1 MLRGIA
7 SPAQFRSQFHRV
19 FDPPE
24 LVKQVIQRAPG
35 VTVGHPWAGKS
46 HDLAR
51 HFALRRLIA
60 MDGTIRAGGLVW
72 SVGALLEPSF
82 SVLHQFR
89 AFRAETGAFEINV
102 MVVTIDTCHAHKRVV
117 FSLQSAGDS
126 AHDSIIVV
134 FVIHL
139 FDQNQQHRD
148 YVYLIS

>member
-7 SPAQFRSQFHRV
+7 SPAQFRSQLHRV
-19 FDPPE
+19 FDPSE
-24 LVKQVIQRAPG
+24 LIKQVIQSAPG

-72 SVGALLEPSF
+72 SVGAFLEPLF

-89 AFRAETGAFEINV
+89 AFGAEISAFPINM
-102 MVVTIDTCHAHKRVV
+102 MVIAIDARHAHKCVV
-117 FSLQSAGDS
+117 LTLQSASDS
-126 AHDSIIVV
+126 AHNSIIVV
-134 FVIHL
+134 LMIHL
-139 FDQNQQHRD
+139 FDQNQHR
-148 YVYLIS
+148 

>member
-1 MLRGIA
+1 LPGA
-7 SPAQFRSQFHRV
+7 GTPPAHFRTQFHRV

-24 LVKQVIQRAPG
+24 LVVQVIQRTPG
-35 VTVGHPWAGKS
+35 VTEGHPGTGKS
-46 HDLAR
+46 HDYAR
-51 HFALRRLIA
+51 HFTLCRLVA
-60 MDGTIRAGGLVW
+60 MDGTIRTGGFVW
-72 SVGALLEPSF
+72 PVGAFLEPLF